1 MKIVLA
7 VVGLVGSGKTEATDF
22 VSNRTAWPKIY
33 LGQVTFDEIKK
44 RGLPINEV
52 NERMVREDIRNQYGM
67 SAYAI
72 LNIPS
77 IRLQFAKSSVLVESL
92 YSWEEYLELRNAFGA
107 DFKVLAI
114 HANPE
119 IRAKRMK
126 ERHVR
131 SLSQEEFESRDFSQ
145 IANLNQAGPI
155 ARADYVV
162 INEGSLDELHK
173 QLDDFIKKLP
183 V

>member
-1 MKIVLA
+1 MKMVLA

-22 VSNRTAWPKIY
+22 ISNKTAWPKVY
-33 LGQVTFDEIKK
+33 LGQATFDEIKK

-67 SAYAI
+67 AAYALI
-72 LNIPS
+72 NIPS
-77 IRLQFAKSSVLVESL
+77 IQEQFVKSSVLVESL
-92 YSWEEYLELRNAFGA
+92 YSWEEYLEFRKVFGES
-107 DFKVLAI
+107 FKVLAV

-131 SLSQEEFESRDFSQ
+131 TLSQEEFESRDFSQ

-155 ARADYVV
+155 ARANYVV
-162 INEGSLDELHK
+162 INEGSISELYGQLDEFL
-173 QLDDFIKKLP
+173 KKID